1 MGDGLGRYAGLESLG
16 RRCAVH
22 SGDLLGTFAGW
33 ILAFVRFTWHASQE
47 LVPFC
52 KTTGPASFGLS
63 RSSGRRGRTRL
74 ARCKA
79 CSCLAFNVLNAQR
92 PPGCRSGVGY
102 FADLARGLGY
112 NDSKIPAAIGLR
124 QSVVA
129 VGRFPVLEVQ
139 PISFMRFHLLLSFS
153 LAILICFGAA
163 GSLVAQQQS
172 DKGSTLGIVQEKP
185 ESGPFV
191 EIKGRYM
198 VPYRTK
204 IPGTDVVFDMV
215 PIPGGTFTMG
225 SPDDED
231 GRRDDEGPQFNV
243 KVEPFWMGK
252 YEVTWGEYK
261 RFMAMERIFKVLDR
275 KKVRKTLDKFQI
287 DAVTA
292 PSPLYDESF
301 TYEAGEE
308 FDQPAATITQYA
320 AKQYTKWLSL
330 SSGEFYRLPY
340 EAEWEYAC
348 RAGTKTAFYFG
359 DDDGDLEEHAWLI
372 DNSDEERHYI
382 GDLKPNPWGL
392 YDMYGNVAEWVL
404 DGYDENGYTHIKAGS
419 TVTVEESFFKP
430 KGLYPRVVRGGSFEL
445 EVEDC
450 RSAARVGS
458 DPDWKYEDPNDPKS
472 PWWFTDQP
480 ATGVGFRL
488 LRPLKTPA
496 TEAAKNEF
504 WKADLEQIEDDAMGR
519 IESNGKGALGVVDR
533 TLPKEIE
540 ALPES
545 DK

>member
-1 MGDGLGRYAGLESLG
+1 
-16 RRCAVH
+16 
-22 SGDLLGTFAGW
+22 
-33 ILAFVRFTWHASQE
+33 
-47 LVPFC
+47 
-52 KTTGPASFGLS
+52 
-63 RSSGRRGRTRL
+63 
-74 ARCKA
+74 
-79 CSCLAFNVLNAQR
+79 
-92 PPGCRSGVGY
+92 
-102 FADLARGLGY
+102 
-112 NDSKIPAAIGLR
+112 
-124 QSVVA
+124 
-129 VGRFPVLEVQ
+129 
-139 PISFMRFHLLLSFS
+139 
-153 LAILICFGAA
+153 
-163 GSLVAQQQS
+163 
-172 DKGSTLGIVQEKP
+172 
-185 ESGPFV
+185 
-191 EIKGRYM
+191 
-198 VPYRTK
+198 
-204 IPGTDVVFDMV
+204 
-215 PIPGGTFTMG
+215 MG